1 MIHLTVKN
9 KLAISLSPT
18 CIIVL
23 TKKQAKEAI
32 EAKVVDYKLSELN
45 Y

>member
-1 MIHLTVKN
+1 MIHLTRTK
-9 KLAISLSPT
+9 KLAILLSPT

-23 TKKQAKEAI
+23 TKKQAKEVI
-32 EAKVVDYKLSELN
+32 EAKVVDYKLEDLN